1 MVVIGLTGS
10 IGTGKSTAADYLAQK
25 GVPVWS
31 ADAAVHD
38 LYRGKAAQL
47 VEAEFPGVLVNGE
60 VSRERLMD
68 YLMSNA
74 QAIETLEG
82 IIHPLV
88 EQDRA
93 QFIERHRQ
101 KGSRAVLLDIPLLF
115 EKRLE
120 KRVDLSLLITAA
132 PAVQRERVLARP
144 RMSERKFNIIR
155 KRQMSQ
161 SDKEK
166 KADYIIDNS
175 GTLDEFYGKL
185 DRFLESLHDGAEG

>member
-10 IGTGKSTAADYLAQK
+10 IGTGKSTAAEYLAQK

-38 LYRGKAAQL
+38 LYRGPAAQL

-60 VSRERLMD
+60 ISRERLMD
-68 YLMSNA
+68 YMMSNV

-101 KGSRAVLLDIPLLF
+101 KGSRAVLLEIPLLF
-115 EKRLE
+115 EKKLE
-120 KRVDLSLLITAA
+120 NLVDLSLLITTT
-132 PAVQRERVLARP
+132 PAMQRMRVLPRP
-144 RMSERKFNIIR
+144 RMSERKLNLIR
-155 KRQMSQ
+155 KRQMPQ

-166 KADYIIDNS
+166 KADRIIENS
-175 GTLDEFYGKL
+175 GTLDEFHQKL
-185 DRFLESLHDGAEG
+185 DRFLESLHDGAIR